1 MSAFLS
7 RRCRAID
14 CHLELRRGKQGS
26 SWLMAGN
33 SAFLS
38 SGDEY
43 LVKLLEFHK
52 ACQVPFRVQ
61 GGTGLSLKTL
71 QRKSASSS
79 VHGRISWFVWS
90 CGGKLR
96 VPLELRVYLG
106 DPLVS
111 PQGRQISFGIEMG
124 ISGFLELCC
133 RDK

>member
-111 PQGRQISFGIEMG
+111 PQGSPISFGVARG
-124 ISGFLELCC
+124 NAGFIPHHCKNE
-133 RDK
+133 